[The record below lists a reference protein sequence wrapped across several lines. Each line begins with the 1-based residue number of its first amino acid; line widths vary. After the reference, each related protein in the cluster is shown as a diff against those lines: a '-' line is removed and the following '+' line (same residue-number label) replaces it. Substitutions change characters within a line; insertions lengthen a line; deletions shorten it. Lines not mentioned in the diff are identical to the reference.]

1 MKKKLIITESQLQR
15 LKVTLTE
22 NNAHAIMVKR
32 IKEDLDTNYEPVE
45 KFVKEGG
52 EYSSVPMFMI
62 KIDEEVI
69 TSEKLF
75 EYLKTKHKVSNEFLG
90 QVIKDWVDKK
100 ISDDYSLSKNIPL
113 N

>member
-69 TSEKLF
+69 TAEKLF
-75 EYLKTKHKVSNEFLG
+75 EYLKTKHKVGDEFLG

-113 N
+113 S